1 MVGFEVGFSMF
12 QNVCSPEAKK
22 VGRDW
27 HGRVVTQAG
36 LERKRDFLVAGVV
49 LEVPLTNIQ
58 TEFQQIYNQCH
69 DPSGL

>member
-36 LERKRDFLVAGVV
+36 LERKRDFLVAGV
-49 LEVPLTNIQ
+49 
-58 TEFQQIYNQCH
+58 
-69 DPSGL
+69 SGVGSPVDKHPD